1 MAKRLRSEGYRPS
14 HISEALGISRSV
26 LYRRKRNGKKK
37 RSLRPQDEELKR
49 RIDELVMAHPYWG
62 YRRIWAWLRKREGL
76 RINKKR
82 VYRLMQESGRLLK
95 KKRRKP
101 KRVYRSK
108 PAPERPGQIWGIDMS
123 KFFTL
128 RQGWAN
134 MVVVLDWW
142 SRKIVAAEVD
152 KSAKTELWLKALEGA
167 VFREFPEG
175 VSGRGL
181 SLVSDNGSQPTSR
194 KFMEAARLLNIK
206 QIFTSYDNPKGNAE
220 TERMIRTIKEEVI
233 WPFEYE
239 TVDEAKEALSRF
251 VERYNRYYPHSALGY
266 LSPLEAEE
274 RYYKIKEGK
283 DGHSTNFTQK
293 VSTF

>member
-1 MAKRLRSEGYRPS
+1 MAMRLRSEGYKPS

-26 LYRRKRNGKKK
+26 LYSRRRGKGKRRRKAD
-37 RSLRPQDEELKR
+37 DEEIKR
-49 RIDELVMAHPYWG
+49 RIDELVMGHPYWG
-62 YRRIWAWLRKREGL
+62 YRRIWGWLSKREGL
-76 RINKKR
+76 QINKKR
-82 VYRLMQESGRLLK
+82 VYRLMRESGRLLR
-95 KKRRKP
+95 KKRTKP
-101 KRVYRSK
+101 KRVYCSK
-108 PAPERPGQIWGIDMS
+108 PTPERPGQIWGIDMS

-142 SRKIVAAEVD
+142 SRKIVAIEVD

-167 VFREFPEG
+167 VLREFPEG

-181 SLVSDNGSQPTSR
+181 SLVSDNGSQPSSR
-194 KFMEAARLLNIK
+194 KFMEASRLLNIE

-239 TVDEAKEALSRF
+239 TVQEAKEALSRF
-251 VERYNRYYPHSALGY
+251 AEEYNHYYPHSALGY
-266 LSPLEAEE
+266 LAPVEAEKK
-274 RYYKIKEGK
+274 YYKIMEGK
-283 DGHSTNFTQK
+283 DGYSTNFTQK